1 MKHLYLSV
9 FFVIV
14 SLARLTAQQTY
25 PIFTQNYANP
35 FALNPSMITLDGR
48 SEVNVMYRQQWSGI
62 TNAPK
67 TIQAD
72 VQYLVGKK
80 ISVGINAYNDKT
92 ILLNSSGALAT
103 FGYRLFLSSKHV
115 VGFGLSGGF
124 ISNSI
129 DTKDVAEVDL
139 PDYTLYTSKNNS
151 FMPDAQAGLS
161 YRNRNL
167 VIGGSLLK
175 LVDNLPYKPVTEE
188 YRKFDPFKDR
198 AGFVSY
204 KINLSPYTS
213 LQPLVYYRNTFTG
226 YQYFEGTLLFNHK
239 MITIGG
245 GYRTDFG
252 PTAIL
257 RLRLKSFHAGFSY
270 DLPSN
275 HYGGSTGG
283 TYEAQLKLQLGRT
296 INPLTQRNDADSTV
310 QTLADKPL
318 EQDEEK
324 KEDVTATTPHK
335 AATDKKATD
344 KAATD
349 RAAAHQPATAK
360 GQPGG
365 VTPQTT
371 TPAAQQPAPMVPNTT
386 PPTSLHPTAPPAN
399 DPFAEHPPHEE
410 QTVNKTT
417 EEAANAGHYV
427 IVGAYRNM
435 DNALKQLENLKSKG
449 YEPGM
454 IYLSEKQYH
463 YVYLFHST
471 NKQETVDHL
480 RRIRQQ
486 NQFFAAWLLNV
497 E

>member
-1 MKHLYLSV
+1 MKQLYLSLL
-9 FFVIV
+9 FLIC

-35 FALNPSMITLDGR
+35 FALNPSLITLDGR

-72 VQYLVGKK
+72 LQYLLGKK
-80 ISVGINAYNDKT
+80 ISIGLNAYNDKT

-103 FGYRLFLSSKHV
+103 FGYRVFLSSKHV
-115 VGFGLSGGF
+115 IGFGLSGGF

-129 DTKDVAEVDL
+129 DLKEVSAVDL
-139 PDYTLYTSKNNS
+139 PDFSLYSNKNNS

-175 LVDNLPYKPVTEE
+175 LVDNLPYKPLTEE

-198 AGFVSY
+198 AGFASY
-204 KINLSPYTS
+204 RINLSPVAS

-226 YQYFEGTLLFNHK
+226 YEYFEGTLLFNYK

-252 PTAIL
+252 PTALL
-257 RLRLKSFHAGFSY
+257 RLRLRDFHAGFSY

-296 INPLTQRNDADSTV
+296 VNPLTQREETDSV

-318 EQDEEK
+318 EEEEK
-324 KEDVTATTPHK
+324 KEEVAIAH
-335 AATDKKATD
+335 D
-344 KAATD
+344 KAATAKD
-349 RAAAHQPATAK
+349 QPTRATET
-360 GQPGG
+360 
-365 VTPQTT
+365 TPQK
-371 TPAAQQPAPMVPNTT
+371 TPPAQTQPVVTNTP
-386 PPTSLHPTAPPAN
+386 PPTSLHPTTPPAN
-399 DPFAEHPPHEE
+399 DSAEHAPHVE
-410 QTVNKTT
+410 QTISKGS
-417 EEAANAGHYV
+417 EEAANAGHYL
-427 IVGAYRNM
+427 IVGAYRNL
-435 DNALKQLENLKSKG
+435 DNALKQLENLKAKG
-449 YEPGM
+449 YEPGI

-463 YVYLFHST
+463 YVYLFHSL
-471 NKQETVDHL
+471 NKQETVDRLH
-480 RRIRQQ
+480 RARQQ

>member
-1 MKHLYLSV
+1 MKHLYFSLLLLMC
-9 FFVIV
+9 
-14 SLARLTAQQTY
+14 SLARLSAQQTF

-35 FALNPSMITLDGR
+35 FALNPSLITLDGR

-67 TIQAD
+67 TIQGD
-72 VQYLVGKK
+72 LQYLVSKK
-80 ISVGINAYNDKT
+80 ISIGVNAYNDKT
-92 ILLNSSGALAT
+92 ILLNSSGALLT
-103 FGYRLFLSSKHV
+103 FGYRVPLSSRYI

-129 DTKDVAEVDL
+129 DLKEVASPDL
-139 PDYTLYTSKNNS
+139 PDISLYKNNT
-151 FMPDAQAGLS
+151 FMADAQFGLHFRS
-161 YRNRNL
+161 RNF

-175 LVDNLPYKPVTEE
+175 LVDNLPYKPLTEDQ
-188 YRKFDPFKDR
+188 RKFDPFKDR
-198 AGFVSY
+198 AGFMSY
-204 KINLSPYTS
+204 KINFSSVMS

-226 YQYFEGTLLFNHK
+226 YQYFEGTLLFNYK
-239 MITIGG
+239 AITIGG

-257 RLRLKSFHAGFSY
+257 RLRLKDLHAGFSY

-296 INPLTQRNDADSTV
+296 INPMVQKEETDSV
-310 QTLADKPL
+310 QSLADKPL
-318 EQDEEK
+318 EPEEEK
-324 KEDVTATTPHK
+324 KTEV
-335 AATDKKATD
+335 
-344 KAATD
+344 
-349 RAAAHQPATAK
+349 AAAPDKPATAK
-360 GQPGG
+360 DQPARA
-365 VTPQTT
+365 TENSPQTT
-371 TPAAQQPAPMVPNTT
+371 PAEQQPVVTNTT
-386 PPTSLHPTAPPAN
+386 PPTSLHPTAPAN
-399 DPFAEHPPHEE
+399 APAEHAPHVEE
-410 QTVNKTT
+410 TIGKTA
-417 EEAANAGHYV
+417 EESASAGHYV
-427 IVGAYRNM
+427 IVGAYKNF
-435 DNALKQLENLKSKG
+435 DNALKQLENLKAKG
-449 YEPGM
+449 LEPGV